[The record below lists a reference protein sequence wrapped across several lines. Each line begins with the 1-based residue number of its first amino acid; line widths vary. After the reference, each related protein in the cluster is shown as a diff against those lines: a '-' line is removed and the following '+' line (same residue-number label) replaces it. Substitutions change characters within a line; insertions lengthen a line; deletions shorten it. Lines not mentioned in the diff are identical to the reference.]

1 MKWLKQSVVA
11 MMLTAPLLA
20 PSLAA
25 AQGAVTATL
34 SVLTAPVER
43 IAADARGPEAGVS
56 GMNLAEGDRIRTGE
70 GGVALITFLNGS
82 TVTLLSESEVTV
94 KQAPTGHSTAVGIR
108 LLIHA
113 GRVWARVVQAAGR
126 RSTLT
131 LESNDYAATAHDG
144 LIGAEQAEGTF
155 ACWTRRGTL
164 WLTDRSGQTDTVLL
178 AGQRARVRF
187 GLPLP
192 VEAQPFVA
200 AASVIEIRSSGPV
213 VPLVRMPDGS
223 QAAGFLAP
231 DVEVNQV
238 FGSLTEAKSGKRWL
252 VEVPGGHEGPYT
264 LILTGTGAGP
274 FTARI
279 TARYIGFTAYRQE
292 IKGEARPGERLFTR
306 ITQTVKGQDPVTAR
320 VVEASLEG
328 LRAWDAA
335 EPAAVVVRPDPARR
349 PGVN

>member
-1 MKWLKQSVVA
+1 MKWHRRSVVA
-11 MMLTAPLLA
+11 MVMLTPLLI
-20 PSLAA
+20 PSLAM

-43 IAADARGPEAGVS
+43 IAGNAGAPEPGVT
-56 GMNLAEGDRIRTGE
+56 GMNLAEGDRIRTGA

-82 TVTLLSESEVTV
+82 TVTLLSDTEVTV
-94 KQAPTGHSTAVGIR
+94 KQAPTGRAKAAGIR
-108 LLIHA
+108 MLIHA
-113 GRVWARVVQAAGR
+113 GRVWARVVQAAGSR
-126 RSTLT
+126 ATLT

-144 LIGAEQAEGTF
+144 LIGAEQSSAGTF
-155 ACWTRRGTL
+155 VCWTRRGTL
-164 WLTDRSGQTDTVLL
+164 WLTDRSGQTDTVLG
-178 AGQRARVRF
+178 AGQRARARF
-187 GLPLP
+187 GMP
-192 VEAQPFVA
+192 VTPEPFVA
-200 AASVIEIRSSGPV
+200 GASTLEIRTTGPV

-238 FGSLTEAKSGKRWL
+238 FGSLTEAKGGQRWL

-264 LILTGTGAGP
+264 LILTGTAAGP

-279 TARYIGFTAYRQE
+279 ASRYLGFSAYRRD
-292 IKGEARPGERLFTR
+292 IRGEARPGERLFTR

-320 VVEASLEG
+320 AVEASVDG
-328 LRAWDAA
+328 LRVWDAA
-335 EPAAVVVRPDPARR
+335 EPAAVMAAPGALSG